1 MLAAGAIEALVALDR
16 KHGDESNEHVTSLL
30 KAFASKDVETKFAI
44 AEARLRAERSE
55 SAALRFKLD
64 AVEQGEKREVAA
76 LEERLRA
83 LRSESAALRF
93 KLDAVEQGEK
103 REVAA
108 LEERLAKVETER
120 NDAQQCVVCMESP
133 RAVVLYL
140 RSHFSLCAKCAARC
154 AACPVC
160 RFAIAERRACR
171 AA

>member
-44 AEARLRAERSE
+44 AEARLRAE
-55 SAALRFKLD
+55 
-64 AVEQGEKREVAA
+64 
-76 LEERLRA
+76 
-83 LRSESAALRF
+83 RSESAALRF